1 MNAVKQKAMQL
12 AADQA
17 VKYLARDPEKN
28 IGNLIGVL
36 DRVVVRDLDKRRLES
51 AREILTGEDR
61 EDNNWYQ
68 LYLRVLRELD
78 RDVLSKY
85 FRNFLINGT
94 FMGMPIQKE
103 TAEREGV
110 NVPWTILM
118 DPTSACN
125 LRCTGCWAGEYSK
138 SNNLSYETLD
148 RIIREGKELG
158 IYVYLYSG
166 GEPTVRKDDLFRLAE
181 RHDDCAFL
189 AFTNATLIDGEFA
202 RTCQRLGNIAFN
214 VSVEGNREAT
224 DFRRGE
230 GTYDKII
237 EGMDNLR
244 EAGVPFGFSTC
255 YHREN
260 VDSVGSDAFVD
271 EMIRRGALW
280 GWLFT
285 YIPIG
290 KDAVPDLVAT
300 PEQRETMYNRVREWR
315 RTKPCFILDFWND
328 GEYVHGCIAGGRNYF
343 HINANGDVEPC
354 AFIHYSNRNINEVSL
369 LEALHSPI
377 FQQYREHS
385 PFNENMLRP
394 CPLLDNPEKL
404 REMVQASGAKSTQ
417 PIDHESAE
425 EVTRK
430 CEHPAQAWTP
440 VAERLWNGKSRG
452 A

>member
-1 MNAVKQKAMQL
+1 MNAVKQKAIRVG
-12 AADQA
+12 ADQA

-28 IGNLIGVL
+28 VGNLINVL
-36 DRVVVRDLDKRRLES
+36 ERVVVRDLDKERLAG

-68 LYLRVLRELD
+68 LYLRVIRELD

-85 FRNFLINGT
+85 FRTFLVNGT
-94 FMGMPIQKE
+94 FIGMPIQKE
-103 TAEREGV
+103 VAEREGI

-148 RIIREGKELG
+148 RIIEEGKQLG

-166 GEPTVRKDDLFRLAE
+166 GEPTVRKDDLIRLAE
-181 RHDDCAFL
+181 RHQDCAFL
-189 AFTNATLIDGEFA
+189 AFTNATLIDEEFA
-202 RTCQRLGNIAFN
+202 QTCRRLGNMAFN
-214 VSVEGNREAT
+214 ISVEGNREAT
-224 DFRRGE
+224 DFRRGQ
-230 GTYDKII
+230 GTYDRII
-237 EGMDNLR
+237 TAMDNLR
-244 EAGVPFGFSTC
+244 NAGVPFGFSTC

-260 VDSVGSDAFVD
+260 VDSVGSDEFVD
-271 EMIRRGALW
+271 EMVRRGALW

-290 KDAVPDLVAT
+290 KDAVPELVAT
-300 PEQRETMYNRVREWR
+300 PEQRETMYNKVREWR

-328 GEYVHGCIAGGRNYF
+328 GEYVNGCIAGGRNYF

-354 AFIHYSNRNINEVSL
+354 AFIHYSNLNINDVSL

-377 FQQYREHS
+377 FQQYQEHQ
-385 PFNENMLRP
+385 PFNKNMLQP
-394 CPLLDNPEKL
+394 CPLLDNPDKL
-404 REMVQASGAKSTQ
+404 REMVKAAGAKSTQ
-417 PIDHESAE
+417 PIDHETAE

-430 CEHPAQAWTP
+430 CEHPAREWAP
-440 VAERLWNGKSRG
+440 VAERLWNGKSQG
-452 A
+452 S